1 MGTEGNPTSSDP
13 AGARP
18 SREVRLRAAAYRW
31 ACPHCGRVNARQ
43 PLARQVV
50 CSACRQ
56 PFPPLGTRDEFLVP
70 GGEKPG
76 AGTGGDQ

>member
-31 ACPHCGRVNARQ
+31 ACPNCGRVNARQ

-50 CSACRQ
+50 CSACGQ
-56 PFPPLGTRDEFLVP
+56 PSPTLGTRDKFPVID
-70 GGEKPG
+70 GEEPG
-76 AGTGGDQ
+76 AGTGGGK